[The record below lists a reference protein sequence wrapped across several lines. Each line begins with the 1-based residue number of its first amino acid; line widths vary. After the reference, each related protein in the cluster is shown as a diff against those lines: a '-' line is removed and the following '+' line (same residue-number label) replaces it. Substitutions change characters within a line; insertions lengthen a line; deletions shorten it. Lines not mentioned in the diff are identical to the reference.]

1 MTSAGK
7 PNAGESN
14 GTRVHITTTGT
25 PQRSAFVTTMRR
37 LALLGT
43 AVGAGWAV
51 AQVAGLDGLTRS
63 GWYFTAASAL
73 LAIGLY
79 SSTYGI
85 RLDEVRQ
92 HLRIVVSAVTVGVLA
107 KAALIA
113 AVLWF
118 AFGNPGY
125 LVLAIAVAQ
134 IDPLSTAA
142 AMSSSRLSERAKSVL
157 AAWASFDDPVT
168 MLLTVYLSA
177 LALRAMGEPSGALAS
192 GGLFSF
198 GVNVIANIAFAAAV
212 AVLWWIWTKIS
223 SGTTRTVGQIVL
235 VVATL
240 AVGVWQFLMLGVAI
254 AGLIARPPLKNWL
267 DRVTRVAFVAAAVA
281 LGFLLV
287 GGLRPVHGLVLGLAA
302 FFAQVVVGLL
312 LTGGLAR
319 KDRTYIAF
327 AQQNGIT
334 AIVLVLLLEPE
345 FPGTAAVVA
354 PAILVINTLHGVFTG
369 FCDSYGDRMANAL
382 SSRPRRTPASRRE
395 LGR

>member
-1 MTSAGK
+1 
-7 PNAGESN
+7 
-14 GTRVHITTTGT
+14 
-25 PQRSAFVTTMRR
+25 MRR
-37 LALLGT
+37 LLLLGT

-51 AQVAGLDGLTRS
+51 AQLSGLQSLTTS
-63 GWYFTAASAL
+63 TWYFTAATAL

-85 RLDEVRQ
+85 QLAEVRH
-92 HLRIVVSAVTVGVLA
+92 HLRIVISAITIGVLA

-113 AVLWF
+113 VVLWF
-118 AFGNPGY
+118 AFGNPAY

-142 AMSSSRLSERAKSVL
+142 AAAGSKLSDRAKSVL
-157 AAWASFDDPVT
+157 AAWASFDDPIT

-177 LALRAMGEPSGALAS
+177 LALQAMGDPASGALAK

-198 GVNVIANIAFAAAV
+198 GTNVIVNVAFAAAT
-212 AVLWWIWTKIS
+212 AALWWAWTRIS
-223 SGTTRTVGQIVL
+223 SKTTRTVGQIVI
-235 VVATL
+235 VVAAL
-240 AVGVWQFLMLGVAI
+240 AVAVWQFLMLGVAI
-254 AGLIARPPLKNWL
+254 VGLFARPRISVWL
-267 DRVTRVAFVAAAVA
+267 DRITRLAFVAAAVA

-287 GGLRPVHGLVLGLAA
+287 GGVRPVHGLVLGVAA
-302 FFAQVVVGLL
+302 FFAQVIVGLL

-354 PAILVINTLHGVFTG
+354 PGILVINTLHGLFTG
-369 FCDSYGDRMANAL
+369 FCDRYGDRVANAL
-382 SSRPRRTPASRRE
+382 RSRLRRTPA
-395 LGR
+395 

>member
-1 MTSAGK
+1 VKLPIGG
-7 PNAGESN
+7 PG
-14 GTRVHITTTGT
+14 
-25 PQRSAFVTTMRR
+25 AFATTMRR
-37 LALLGT
+37 LVLLAT
-43 AVGAGWAV
+43 ATGAGWAV
-51 AQVAGLDGLTRS
+51 TRFAGLGDLAAT
-63 GWYFTAASAL
+63 GWYFTVASTL

-85 RLDEVRQ
+85 SRDEMRGN
-92 HLRIVVSAVTVGVLA
+92 LRIVVAAVTVGVLA

-118 AFGNPGY
+118 AFGNPAY

-142 AMSSSRLSERAKSVL
+142 AMSSSRLSERAKSIL
-157 AAWASFDDPVT
+157 AAWASFDDPIT

-177 LALRAMGEPSGALAS
+177 LALRAMGAQSGTLAS

-198 GVNVIANIAFAAAV
+198 GVNVIANLAFAAAV
-212 AVLWWIWTKIS
+212 AALWWAWSRLS
-223 SGTTRTVGQIVL
+223 SGVVRTAGQIVL
-235 VVATL
+235 VVTAL

-254 AGLIARPPLKNWL
+254 AGLVARPRVGPWL

-281 LGFLLV
+281 LGCLLV
-287 GGLRPVHGLVLGLAA
+287 GGLNPVPGLVLGLAA

-334 AIVLVLLLEPE
+334 AIVLVLLLEPD

-354 PAILVINTLHGVFTG
+354 PAILVINTLHGLFIG
-369 FCDSYGDRMANAL
+369 FCDAYGDRLADAL
-382 SSRPRRTPASRRE
+382 SSRRRRTPVSRHE

>member
-1 MTSAGK
+1 MAPGV
-7 PNAGESN
+7 E
-14 GTRVHITTTGT
+14 
-25 PQRSAFVTTMRR
+25 RSPFAATMRR
-37 LALLGT
+37 LVLLVV
-43 AVGAGWAV
+43 AVGAGWAG
-51 AQVAGLDGLTRS
+51 ARAFGLDAVTSS
-63 GWYFTAASAL
+63 GWYFTVASAL

-85 RLDEVRQ
+85 CAHEVR
-92 HLRIVVSAVTVGVLA
+92 HHMRIVVLAVTVGVLA

-113 AVLWF
+113 VVLWVF
-118 AFGNPGY
+118 FRDPAY

-142 AMSSSRLSERAKSVL
+142 AAAGSRLSERAKSVL
-157 AAWASFDDPVT
+157 AAWASFDDPIT

-177 LALRAMGEPSGALAS
+177 LALRVMGDPSSGALAR

-198 GVNVIANIAFAAAV
+198 GANVIANLVFAAV
-212 AVLWWIWTKIS
+212 VVLLWWVWSRIS
-223 SGTTRTVGQIVL
+223 SGAVRTAGQIAV
-235 VVATL
+235 VVAAL

-254 AGLIARPPLKNWL
+254 VGLVARPRISGWI
-267 DRVTRVAFVAAAVA
+267 DRITRAAFVAAAVA

-287 GGLRPVHGLVLGLAA
+287 GGLSPVPGLVLGLAA
-302 FFAQVVVGLL
+302 FFAQVVVGLI
-312 LTGGLAR
+312 LTGGLTR

-369 FCDSYGDRMANAL
+369 FCDRYGDRVANAV
-382 SSRPRRTPASRRE
+382 SSRLRRTPALRRE
-395 LGR
+395 PGH